1 MFNPLNNPIVIRTVL
16 DKAQEELNESLK
28 FRKRQFNN
36 DKLYMWVEIDSVKQL
51 AYIILRNELD
61 ENLVKM
67 TAEELMADKDIK
79 EQLKKI
85 PSIVRPF
92 LNFKKIIPEMNKTLC
107 RKLGESKFLK
117 ITEGSKSAN
126 IFICDLDGANSK
138 ATSLFDIFA

>member
-16 DKAQEELNESLK
+16 DKAQEEINESLR

-36 DKLYMWVEIDSVKQL
+36 DKLYMWVEIDSVKEL
-51 AYIILRNELD
+51 AYISLRNELD

-67 TAEELMADKDIK
+67 TAEELMEDNDIK

-92 LNFKKIIPEMNKTLC
+92 LNFKKIIPEINRTLC
-107 RKLGESKFLK
+107 RKLGASTFIK
-117 ITEGSKSAN
+117 ITESSRLAN
-126 IFICDLDGANSK
+126 ISICDSIGANSK
-138 ATSLFDIFA
+138 AVSLYDIFA